1 MTDGT
6 LTKNHLRPH
15 CYTNAAPKQIEGNV
29 FRYDFDEQVDAPVV
43 DRTKKP
49 KGEVGAAEVVVAVKT
64 PKPPPNVNRNLK
76 PTTPKVR
83 GEFLCLLEGFFFKY
97 FFFVFLQNSL
107 IQIQ

>member
-83 GEFLCLLEGFFFKY
+83 NSCVCWKDFFLNTFFLFSCKI
-97 FFFVFLQNSL
+97 V
-107 IQIQ
+107 